1 MGFSLYS
8 LHQYSLT
15 NIVMKNHQ
23 AEYDFK
29 FVNFPNWFHS
39 LSEMGRVWL
48 WLNQSNIE
56 YRMNKCQISNEKCR
70 TLYYYLEQKTFD
82 EKSRISHSTFHKINS
97 LFLRFYNKVVHRS
110 KQRTVFVTLK
120 VQTQYIYAAKGSI
133 LSVDYTSFQIRSNYT
148 SKLGFFS
155 SLFTLEYQ

>member
-1 MGFSLYS
+1 MVPLVPFKVQNLKKIQKNQQFLYWSVKRKFVINNYTFVGGPVKTDSSSMGFSLYS

-39 LSEMGRVWL
+39 LSQMGRVWL

-70 TLYYYLEQKTFD
+70 ILYYYLEQKTFD

-97 LFLRFYNKVVHRS
+97 LFLRFYNN
-110 KQRTVFVTLK
+110 
-120 VQTQYIYAAKGSI
+120 GS
-133 LSVDYTSFQIRSNYT
+133 S
-148 SKLGFFS
+148 
-155 SLFTLEYQ
+155 